1 MARRGGTKFPLV
13 VYQHLLGRWWSGV
26 AGIGVA
32 MFGLAYTEYLQPLG
46 KLLPWR
52 WQLLAAVGALAV
64 LAGLFLLVIRRF
76 AYVQAF
82 PDHLKL
88 ATPFLRLNISYRRLI
103 RATTAEMGQLFPRKG
118 MSGWVWDIFEPLAGR
133 TALVVEL
140 KSYPMSPRILRLF
153 LSRFFFKDKT
163 PHFVILIPDWM
174 RFSSEL
180 ESMRSGTDPAPP
192 AKKRPTNSILSR
204 LPQK

>member
-1 MARRGGTKFPLV
+1 MAHRGGTKFPLV

>member
-1 MARRGGTKFPLV
+1 MAHRGGTKFPLV

-26 AGIGVA
+26 VGIGVA

-88 ATPFLRLNISYRRLI
+88 ATPFLRLNISYRRLV
-103 RATTAEMGQLFPRKG
+103 RATTSEMGQLFPRKG

-163 PHFVILIPDWM
+163 PHFVLLVPDWM

-180 ESMRSGTDPAPP
+180 ESMRSGTEPTPP
-192 AKKRPTNSILSR
+192 AKKRTTNSILSR